1 LNYASDKDGLG
12 SSRGQ
17 ISLELIAPLL
27 LLLSILVVFAILI
40 PNLTPRKVIAFGA
53 GFAVFVVSFMSTQI
67 ALYILIFSMLLSPEF
82 IVGATEGAGTLG
94 RGMTLRVDDFVL
106 VVIGFSWLARMAI
119 NKELGLFLRTPL
131 NKPIACYIAVCMIST
146 LTGAIFGRV
155 DLKTGFF
162 YVLKYFEYVIVYFM
176 VVNHLKEKNQVRNYL
191 AALLITCA
199 VSSIIGIS
207 MIPSGER
214 ISAPFEGPKG
224 EPNTFGGYL
233 VFMICIAIGLL
244 QTTTS
249 LRNRLVYSFLIVLFA
264 IPLFYT
270 QSRSSYIAAIP
281 AIVSF
286 VWLSKKKHWVIPLV
300 LLFGLSLPYIAPR
313 PTKQRIAYTF
323 TQGLNRKDVVEVYG
337 VKLDTSSSAR
347 LMSWKEAASDWI
359 EHPLLGYGVTG
370 YQFVDAQYIR
380 AITETGF
387 LGLFFFI
394 LLMHAIFRESR
405 RVLRNAQ
412 DPFHQGLAAGFM
424 AGFIGLLFH
433 ATGANTFIIVR
444 IMEPFWFV
452 AGMVMMLPEMEKPQ
466 AILQEGEPVSR
477 RLIPG
482 ADSKPPKH
490 PRQ

>member
-12 SSRGQ
+12 SSRSQ
-17 ISLELIAPLL
+17 ISLEVIAPLL

-40 PNLTPRKVIAFGA
+40 PSLTPRKVIIFAA
-53 GFAVFVVSFMSTQI
+53 GFAVFVVSFTSTQM
-67 ALYILIFSMLLSPEF
+67 ALYLLIFSMLLSPQV
-82 IVGATEGAGTLG
+82 IVGTTEGAATLG
-94 RGMTLRVDDFVL
+94 RGVTLRADDFVL
-106 VVIGFSWLARMAI
+106 IVIGFSWVARMAI
-119 NKELGLFLRTPL
+119 HKELGLFLRTPL
-131 NKPIACYIAVCMIST
+131 NKPIAYYIVVCMIST
-146 LTGAIFGRV
+146 LMGTLFERV

-162 YVLKYFEYVIVYFM
+162 YVLKYSEYMIIYFM
-176 VVNHLKEKNQVRNYL
+176 VVNHLKDRNQVRNYV

-199 VSSIIGIS
+199 VCSIIGIS
-207 MIPSGER
+207 MIPRGER

-249 LRNRLVYSFLIVLFA
+249 LRNRLMYGFLIVLFA
-264 IPLFYT
+264 VPLFYT

-300 LLFGLSLPYIAPR
+300 LLIGLSLPYIAPR

-337 VKLDTSSSAR
+337 VKLDTSSSER
-347 LMSWKEAASDWI
+347 LRSWKEAASDWV
-359 EHPLLGYGVTG
+359 EHPILGYGVTG
-370 YQFVDAQYIR
+370 YQFVDAQYFR
-380 AITETGF
+380 TITETGL

-394 LLMHAIFRESR
+394 LLMYAIFKESR

-433 ATGANTFIIVR
+433 AMGANTFIIVR
-444 IMEPFWFV
+444 IMEPFWFT
-452 AGMVMMLPEMEKPQ
+452 AGMVMMLLEMEKPR
-466 AILQEGEPVSR
+466 AMLQEGEPLRR

-482 ADSKPPKH
+482 ADSEPPKH

>member
-1 LNYASDKDGLG
+1 LNYAWGKDGLG

-27 LLLSILVVFAILI
+27 LLLSILVIFAFVI
-40 PNLTPRKVIAFGA
+40 PDLTPRKVIVFGV
-53 GFAVFVVSFMSTQI
+53 GFAVFVVSFTSTQF
-67 ALYILIFSMLLSPEF
+67 ALYILIFSMLLSPELM
-82 IVGATEGAGTLG
+82 VGTTEGAAALG
-94 RGMTLRVDDFVL
+94 RGITVRLDDFML

-131 NKPIACYIAVCMIST
+131 NKPIAYYLLVCMIST
-146 LTGAIFGRV
+146 LMGAIFGRV

-162 YVLKYFEYVIVYFM
+162 FVLKYFEYVIVYFM
-176 VVNHLKEKNQVRNYL
+176 VVNHLKDKNQVRNYL
-191 AALLITCA
+191 VALLITCA
-199 VSSIIGIS
+199 ISSIIGIR

-214 ISAPFEGPKG
+214 ISAPFEGTRG

-244 QTTTS
+244 QTTSS
-249 LRNRLVYSFLIVLFA
+249 LRNRLMYGLLIVLFA

-300 LLFGLSLPYIAPR
+300 LLFGFSLPYIAPR
-313 PTKQRIAYTF
+313 STKQRIAYTF

-359 EHPLLGYGVTG
+359 EHPILGYGVTG
-370 YQFVDAQYIR
+370 YQFVDAQYVR

-387 LGLFFFI
+387 LGLFFF
-394 LLMHAIFRESR
+394 LLLLYAIFKESR
-405 RVLRNAQ
+405 RVLRSAE
-412 DPFHQGLAAGFM
+412 DPLYQGLAAGFL

-433 ATGANTFIIVR
+433 ATAANTFIIVR
-444 IMEPFWFV
+444 IMEPFWFT
-452 AGMVMMLPEMEKPQ
+452 AGMVMMLPQIEKSR
-466 AILQEGEPVSR
+466 AILQEREPLSR
-477 RLIPG
+477 RLTPE
-482 ADSKPPKH
+482 ADSEQPEH
-490 PRQ
+490 PRL

>member
-1 LNYASDKDGLG
+1 VGLIYASDKDGLG
-12 SSRGQ
+12 CSQGQ

-27 LLLSILVVFAILI
+27 LLLSVLVVFAILI
-40 PNLTPRKVIAFGA
+40 PNLTPTKVIAFAA

-67 ALYILIFSMLLSPEF
+67 ALYILIFSMLLSPEV
-82 IVGATEGAGTLG
+82 IVGTTEGAATLG
-94 RGMTLRVDDFVL
+94 RGITLRVDDFVL
-106 VVIGFSWLARMAI
+106 GVIGFSWLARMAI

-131 NKPIACYIAVCMIST
+131 NKPIAYYIVVCMIST
-146 LTGAIFGRV
+146 LTGTIFGRV
-155 DLKTGFF
+155 NLKTGFF

-176 VVNHLKEKNQVRNYL
+176 VVNHLKDKSQVRNYL

-249 LRNRLVYSFLIVLFA
+249 LRNRLIYGFLIVLFA

-300 LLFGLSLPYIAPR
+300 LLLGLSLPYIAPR

-323 TQGLNRKDVVEVYG
+323 TQGLNRQDVVEVYG
-337 VKLDTSSSAR
+337 IKLDTSSSAR

-359 EHPLLGYGVTG
+359 EHPILGYGVTG

-380 AITETGF
+380 TITETGF

-394 LLMHAIFRESR
+394 LLMYAIFKESR

-444 IMEPFWFV
+444 IMEPFWFA
-452 AGMVMMLPEMEKPQ
+452 AGMVMILPEMENPQ
-466 AILQEGEPVSR
+466 AILKEGEP
-477 RLIPG
+477 
-482 ADSKPPKH
+482 
-490 PRQ
+490 